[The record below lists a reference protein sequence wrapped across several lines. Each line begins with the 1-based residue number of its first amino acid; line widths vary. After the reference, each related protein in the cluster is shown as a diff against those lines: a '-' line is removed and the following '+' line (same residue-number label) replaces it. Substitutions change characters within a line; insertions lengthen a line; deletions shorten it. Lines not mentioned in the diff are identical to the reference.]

1 MSIEQVAIGINL
13 VGLLITF
20 FGGGFWL
27 SYHFGQT
34 LSIMASIGTD
44 LRRLEADLKTHMA
57 KEDQTHN
64 AMWAKLDEHAVKIT
78 EHAQKIIAI
87 ENRCK
92 DFVRGSNNKHD

>member
-1 MSIEQVAIGINL
+1 MIAEQIAIAINL
-13 VGLLITF
+13 IGLLITL

-34 LSIMASIGTD
+34 LSIMSSIGAD
-44 LRRLEADLKTHMA
+44 LRRLEADLKSHMV

-64 AMWAKLDEHAVKIT
+64 AMWSKLDEHALKIT
-78 EHAQKIIAI
+78 EHSQKIIAI

-92 DFVRGSNNKHD
+92 DFVRGSKHE